1 MIIEAMSNI
10 DSAGEVNIDN
20 QIEIMDEVELDEDE
34 MVDVGMPI
42 QMQVLNHAK
51 KETERRQHIGSV
63 VVLCQVVHALHLNQ
77 ILSTCLYSR
86 VTYSPQSERRRCE
99 LMSYLV
105 HTEKC
110 RDIIRMR
117 PVAFMQFC
125 QKLRGTGIVKDT
137 IRSTIEE
144 KVAKFLHIIGH
155 NVKNRTVS
163 FFFNR
168 SGETVSLHFHNVL
181 HAYSRGGFVLLLS
194 HIGFSFVRWL
204 VFLFMLGSCLCSG
217 R

>member
-1 MIIEAMSNI
+1 MIVEAMSNI
-10 DSAGEVNIDN
+10 DSVGEVNIDD
-20 QIEIMDEVELDEDE
+20 QIEIMDEVDLDEDE

-105 HTEKC
+105 HT
-110 RDIIRMR
+110 
-117 PVAFMQFC
+117 
-125 QKLRGTGIVKDT
+125 
-137 IRSTIEE
+137 
-144 KVAKFLHIIGH
+144 
-155 NVKNRTVS
+155 
-163 FFFNR
+163 
-168 SGETVSLHFHNVL
+168 
-181 HAYSRGGFVLLLS
+181 
-194 HIGFSFVRWL
+194 
-204 VFLFMLGSCLCSG
+204 
-217 R
+217 